1 MDGLL
6 ILFCLGECLSQP
18 LLFRFAR
25 RFVVGNFIGQACVFL
40 SGARDKVSELALFKA
55 ETLVLL
61 GQVNEVFTVALEANF
76 QVLDLSCLVPRLL
89 LVVSSEICLRLL
101 LLDHVG
107 KVATLQLEVLLQM
120 IDLPLEGEVFKA
132 EPFCLSVRLG
142 VCRLL

>member
-6 ILFCLGECLSQP
+6 ILLGLSEGLSKP
-18 LLFRFAR
+18 LLFRFER
-25 RFVVGNFIGQACVFL
+25 RFVVGNFLGQGCVFL
-40 SGARDKVSELALFKA
+40 SGARDKVSELTLFKA

-61 GQVNEVFTVALEANF
+61 GKVDEVLAVGLEAGL
-76 QVLDLSCLVPRLL
+76 QVLDLSCLVPGLL

-120 IDLPLEGEVFKA
+120 VDLPLEGEVFKA
-132 EPFCLSVRLG
+132 KPFCLGVRLR